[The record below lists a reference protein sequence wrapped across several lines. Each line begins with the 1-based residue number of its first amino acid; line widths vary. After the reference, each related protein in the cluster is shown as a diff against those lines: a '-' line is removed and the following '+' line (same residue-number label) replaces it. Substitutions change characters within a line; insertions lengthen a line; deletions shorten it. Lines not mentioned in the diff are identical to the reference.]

1 MMMYVFPGLFVFLN
15 KGRGIP
21 WWSGGKYVMLS
32 LSKAWVRFLIG
43 ELRSH
48 KPHSTPQKEK

>member
-1 MMMYVFPGLFVFLN
+1 MMMYVFPSLFVFLN
-15 KGRGIP
+15 KGGGIP

-48 KPHSTPQKEK
+48 KPHSTPKKEK